1 MKIIFWIIVAIIA
14 LVLAVYDASVI
25 LPLVSLIRLIRF
37 FG

>member
-1 MKIIFWIIVAIIA
+1 MKTIFWIVVGVLA